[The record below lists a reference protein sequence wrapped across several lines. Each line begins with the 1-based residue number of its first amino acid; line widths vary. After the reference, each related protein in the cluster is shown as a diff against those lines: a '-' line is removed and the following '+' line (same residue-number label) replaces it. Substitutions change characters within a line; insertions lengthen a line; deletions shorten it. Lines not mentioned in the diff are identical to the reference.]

1 MPWILKITH
10 KDGYV
15 SKDRY
20 TDEAEMR
27 MSMRLALK
35 DKEVTKVESVKVD

>member
-20 TDEAEMR
+20 IDEAEMR
-27 MSMRLALK
+27 MDMRLALN
-35 DKEVTKVESVKVD
+35 DKEVIKVESVEVK

>member
-20 TDEAEMR
+20 IDEAEMR
-27 MSMRLALK
+27 MDMRLALN
-35 DKEVTKVESVKVD
+35 DKEVTKVESVEVK